1 MAPRTTS
8 SFVSERFAT
17 IHLTIRLCC
26 GTGPGT
32 FVPDIRSREEGWIVV
47 GRGLACRSKR
57 STLKDFI
64 VLLSVTV
71 SFASLTLGSNDV
83 HADDTKHCSSWRS
96 GGKGYEKLEV
106 RTCARAEAQPATDD
120 KDQDPDTAYEIEV
133 KSGYD
138 KPLDV
143 RFEIATADGKVETVD
158 ADVKPGTQ
166 VAGEC
171 TNCRDHGDVKSIRV
185 GKTQSGKDE
194 PLRKVKG
201 TMHME
206 IKARDLRLT
215 EANAKRLERIASRYY
230 KATKKR
236 LVVTGGSRT
245 PVRQAQLMYD
255 KLVHGDDIVALYE
268 NKAAATEVRN
278 AYRDA
283 VAKRSKRK
291 ATIRALREVIEAQMT
306 RGVYVSKHLKANAV
320 DVRSWNVKGNL
331 EQALKE
337 AVKAEAGVTMMD
349 ERDGAEPHFHL
360 NLP

>member
-1 MAPRTTS
+1 ML
-8 SFVSERFAT
+8 V
-17 IHLTIRLCC
+17 
-26 GTGPGT
+26 
-32 FVPDIRSREEGWIVV
+32 
-47 GRGLACRSKR
+47 RGVARRSKR

-64 VLLSVTV
+64 VALSVA
-71 SFASLTLGSNDV
+71 ASLASVTFGASNV
-83 HADDTKHCSSWRS
+83 YADDAKQCTSWRS
-96 GGKGYEKLEV
+96 GGKGYEKLEL
-106 RTCARAEAQPATDD
+106 RTCARAEPEASAEGKSEDSDD
-120 KDQDPDTAYEIEV
+120 TYELEV

-138 KPLDV
+138 KPLEV
-143 RFEIATADGKVETVD
+143 RFDIATTDGKSETVE
-158 ADVKPGTQ
+158 ADVKPGSQ

-171 TNCRDHGDVKSIRV
+171 TVCRDHKDVKSIRV
-185 GKTQSGKDE
+185 GKTQSDKDE

-215 EANAKRLERIASRYY
+215 DANAKRLERIASRYY
-230 KATKKR
+230 KATRKR
-236 LVVTGGSRT
+236 LVITGGSRT
-245 PVRQAQLMYD
+245 PIRQAQLMYD

-283 VAKRSKRK
+283 VAKRAKRK
-291 ATIRALREVIEAQMT
+291 ATIRAIREVIEAQMS
-306 RGVYVSKHLKANAV
+306 RGVHVSKHLKANAV
-320 DVRSWNVKGNL
+320 DVRSWNMKGRL
-331 EQALKE
+331 EDALKE

>member
-1 MAPRTTS
+1 M
-8 SFVSERFAT
+8 
-17 IHLTIRLCC
+17 
-26 GTGPGT
+26 
-32 FVPDIRSREEGWIVV
+32 V
-47 GRGLACRSKR
+47 GRGLACTSKQL
-57 STLKDFI
+57 TLKWFI
-64 VLLSVTV
+64 IAV
-71 SFASLTLGSNDV
+71 SIAGAALWPADV
-83 HADDTKHCSSWRS
+83 HAENTRQCSSWRA

-106 RTCARAEAQPATDD
+106 RTCARPDSNASQDGD
-120 KDQDPDTAYEIEV
+120 KDQDADETYELEV

-138 KPLDV
+138 KPMDL
-143 RFEIATADGKVETVD
+143 RIEISTTEGKVETVE
-158 ADVKPGTQ
+158 AEIKSGQQ

-171 TNCRDHGDVKSIRV
+171 SVCRSEGDVKSVRF
-185 GKTQSGKDE
+185 GKTPSAKDE

-206 IKARDLRLT
+206 ILARDLRLT
-215 EANAKRLERIASRYY
+215 EANTKRLERIASRYY

-283 VAKRSKRK
+283 VAKRLKRK
-291 ATIRALREVIEAQMT
+291 ATIRAMREVIEAQMT
-306 RGVYVSKHLKANAV
+306 RNVFVSKHLKANAV
-320 DVRSWNVKGNL
+320 DVRSWNMKGRL
-331 EQALKE
+331 EQALKD

-360 NLP
+360 NLL

>member
-1 MAPRTTS
+1 M
-8 SFVSERFAT
+8 
-17 IHLTIRLCC
+17 
-26 GTGPGT
+26 
-32 FVPDIRSREEGWIVV
+32 V
-47 GRGLACRSKR
+47 GRALTWTSKR
-57 STLKDFI
+57 LALKGFI
-64 VLLSVTV
+64 VAASCAGIW
-71 SFASLTLGSNDV
+71 ASLWLGSNAAY
-83 HADDTKHCSSWRS
+83 ADAAKQCTNWRA
-96 GGKGYEKLEV
+96 GGKGYEKVEV
-106 RTCARAEAQPATDD
+106 RTCSQPSQGDTNADDADD
-120 KDQDPDTAYEIEV
+120 KDDDKDEKSADTTHDVEV

-143 RFEIATADGKVETVD
+143 RIEITTADGKSETIEGEI
-158 ADVKPGTQ
+158 KSGLQT
-166 VAGEC
+166 AGEC
-171 TNCRDHGDVKSIRV
+171 TICRDHGDVKSIRV

-206 IKARDLRLT
+206 ILARDLRLT
-215 EANAKRLERIASRYY
+215 ESNTKRLERIASRYY
-230 KATKKR
+230 KATRKR

-283 VAKRSKRK
+283 VAKRLKRK
-291 ATIRALREVIEAQMT
+291 ATIRAMREVIEAQMT
-306 RGVYVSKHLKANAV
+306 RNVFVSKHLKANAV
-320 DVRSWNVKGNL
+320 DVRSWNMKGRL
-331 EQALKE
+331 EQALKD

-360 NLP
+360 NLL